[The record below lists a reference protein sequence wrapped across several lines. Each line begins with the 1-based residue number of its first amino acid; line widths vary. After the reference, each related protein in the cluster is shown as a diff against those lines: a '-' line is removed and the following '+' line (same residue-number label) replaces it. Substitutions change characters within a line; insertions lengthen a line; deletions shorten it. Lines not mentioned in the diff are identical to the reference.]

1 MPITLKNNRKHQL
14 ESMLMNTFSHFLPK
28 REFVHTYPQ
37 YISFGILI
45 LASVISL
52 LLSPL
57 FESFAHEQQFL
68 LLAISIGII
77 AGLMSYLCH
86 LPTWWQRIN
95 SLFAVTIFLFYRL
108 ELPPWSYLLAF
119 VILLAIYWNTL
130 MTRVPYYP
138 SNLEVWQVVE
148 KWIPQTQS
156 PRILEIG
163 SGLGGFSRYIS
174 KRYPQAYC
182 VGLETAPLPWL
193 LSYLFSKI
201 ERAPCIFKRKN
212 YIQEDF
218 SQYDLIYA
226 FLSPAAMQE
235 LYEKAKVELNDHA
248 KIMSYMFS
256 WPAQELSIQKVDLL
270 QGEQLFI
277 YSKQP
282 SL

>member
-1 MPITLKNNRKHQL
+1 
-14 ESMLMNTFSHFLPK
+14 MLMKTFSQFLPK
-28 REFVHTYPQ
+28 REFVDTYPQ

-52 LLSPL
+52 LISPL

-95 SLFAVTIFLFYRL
+95 ALFALTIVLFYRL

-138 SNLEVWQVVE
+138 SNQEVWQVVE
-148 KWIPQTQS
+148 KWMPQTQT
-156 PRILEIG
+156 PRVLEIG

-174 KRYPQAYC
+174 KLYPNAHC

-212 YIQEDF
+212 YTQEDF

-226 FLSPAAMQE
+226 FLSPAAMPE
-235 LYEKAKVELNDHA
+235 LYEKAKVELNDQA

-256 WPAQELSIQKVDLL
+256 WPGQEASIQTIDVSE
-270 QGEQLFI
+270 GEQLFI
-277 YSKQP
+277 YSKHP